1 MRSGARPLAVV
12 GLENDELQIMNSEN
26 KIYEIRKISQFFSIQ
41 IIELVRLFPK
51 DPASY
56 VVGNQIIRSATSISA
71 NIVEAQSSL
80 TKKEFI
86 YYLNVAK
93 KEAKETLN
101 WLEIIEKAKL
111 NKNDISALIEEC
123 NEIISIL
130 VASVK
135 KSQTNS

>member
-1 MRSGARPLAVV
+1 MQSKNQRFGQNNNVAKERAYVFALNIIKFIESTP
-12 GLENDELQIMNSEN
+12 ENTTT
-26 KIYEIRKISQFFSIQ
+26 Q
-41 IIELVRLFPK
+41 IINKQLL
-51 DPASY
+51 
-56 VVGNQIIRSATSISA
+56 RSATSISA